1 MVSGHAHPAEIGL
14 AGGCAAFHYLAQSGV
29 TAIPGVDDKAEYGR
43 LTAAMGH
50 IGLSGEEQEAIAR
63 LLAGLLH
70 VGNATFSGDDE
81 AAVEPSSAPS
91 LELASSLMQ
100 VEGLSTSLISS
111 SMTTRGETV
120 QIKLTT
126 QKAALEKD
134 VALWS
139 STFVASEY
147 IDMHMNPKNPDD
159 TKTLFNGGACAA
171 FAHCATPLSAMAAKN
186 FAEMVNLG
194 YLKTTDSLQEVAR
207 GMSAG
212 VLLVTAKLT
221 RHNKAGA
228 YQTLTVQF
236 KLVPV
241 DAKLPLDKLLITEA
255 WAKENHLL
263 TEAPPKYKGSDF

>member
-1 MVSGHAHPAEIGL
+1 MSEMIRRM
-14 AGGCAAFHYLAQSGV
+14 S
-29 TAIPGVDDKAEYGR
+29 
-43 LTAAMGH
+43 
-50 IGLSGEEQEAIAR
+50 
-63 LLAGLLH
+63 
-70 VGNATFSGDDE
+70 
-81 AAVEPSSAPS
+81 
-91 LELASSLMQ
+91 
-100 VEGLSTSLISS
+100 STSVKKVNGADSKDVAAATKWLKEY
-111 SMTTRGETV
+111 TA
-120 QIKLTT
+120 TT

-236 KLVPV
+236 KLVPL

-263 TEAPPKYKGSDF
+263 TQGSAKTPAQAPPKSGKNK

>member
-1 MVSGHAHPAEIGL
+1 MVYEPISASSRTPADAATACGTCSIGMPFI
-14 AGGCAAFHYLAQSGV
+14 GWRSSTSTH
-29 TAIPGVDDKAEYGR
+29 
-43 LTAAMGH
+43 TAA
-50 IGLSGEEQEAIAR
+50 
-63 LLAGLLH
+63 
-70 VGNATFSGDDE
+70 
-81 AAVEPSSAPS
+81 PSSTGGVSRPAPS
-91 LELASSLMQ
+91 
-100 VEGLSTSLISS
+100 SS
-111 SMTTRGETV
+111 SEAVT
-120 QIKLTT
+120 
-126 QKAALEKD
+126 
-134 VALWS
+134 
-139 STFVASEY
+139 
-147 IDMHMNPKNPDD
+147 
-159 TKTLFNGGACAA
+159 ACAA

-236 KLVPV
+236 KLIPQ

-263 TEAPPKYKGSDF
+263 TQGSAKPATSGKK